1 MSPSASRAP
10 ALISIAV
17 YAASKGALVALTRA
31 AALEFAEDGIRVN
44 AVLPGAVDTPMLRRS
59 MEARGDSTVEEALAV
74 LAAKTPLGTIGQAH
88 EIAEAILFLA
98 DPERSS
104 FITGQLLT
112 ADGGATARLS
122 TE

>member
-1 MSPSASRAP
+1 MA
-10 ALISIAV
+10 
-17 YAASKGALVALTRA
+17 
-31 AALEFAEDGIRVN
+31 
-44 AVLPGAVDTPMLRRS
+44 
-59 MEARGDSTVEEALAV
+59 ARGDTTVDESLAA
-74 LAAKTPLGTIGQAH
+74 LAAKTPLGTIGQAD

-98 DPERSS
+98 DPQRSS